1 MKLDSV
7 TAETIKDITNSEL
20 TNLHW
25 RIHQLWAQK
34 KYKKMNVSILKSAH
48 TIVIGEMKARGLNH
62 IEDAMKK
69 MTSKL
74 ETYLEGLS

>member
-1 MKLDSV
+1 MKLESV
-7 TAETIKDITNSEL
+7 TPETIREISNQEL

-34 KYKKMNVSILKSAH
+34 KYKKMNVKVLKCAH
-48 TIVIGEMKARGLNH
+48 TIVIDEMKVRGLNH

-74 ETYLEGLS
+74 ETYLEGLD